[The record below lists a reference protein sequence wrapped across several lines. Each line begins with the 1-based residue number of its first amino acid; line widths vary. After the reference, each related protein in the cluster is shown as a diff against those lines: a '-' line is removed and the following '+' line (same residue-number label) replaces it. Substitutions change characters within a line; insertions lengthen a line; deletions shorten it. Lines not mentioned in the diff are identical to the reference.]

1 MPLPDIAAAV
11 TFFACWL
18 VYEPILKR
26 LSNRR
31 GGLNIDMA
39 AVREAWLRR
48 MMAREVR
55 IVDTNLLGHLL
66 SSASF
71 FASTNLLVI
80 AAAAGLLFGGEAM
93 LDNLRGLEIATPAP
107 NWLIEIKIGLIVVT
121 LSRGLLDFIWAIRQL
136 NYSLALLGA
145 APEAH
150 EPEKHAAFAAAFG
163 NVLNPA
169 FSAFNKGVRT
179 YYFALAA
186 AAWVYSPWA
195 MMAGVFAATLLLL
208 RRQTSSQAAGGVR
221 AARDLLLFEKDKT

>member
-1 MPLPDIAAAV
+1 MPPIDIAAAAI
-11 TFFACWL
+11 FALCW
-18 VYEPILKR
+18 VAYEPILKR

-39 AVREAWLRR
+39 SVREAWLKR
-48 MMAREVR
+48 MLAREVR
-55 IVDTNLLGHLL
+55 IMDTNLLGHLL

-80 AAAAGLLFGGEAM
+80 AAAAGLLFGGESM
-93 LDNLRGLEIATPAP
+93 LDGLRGLHIVAEAA
-107 NWLIEIKIGLIVVT
+107 NWLLSIKITLIVVT

-136 NYSLALLGA
+136 NYCLALLGA
-145 APEAH
+145 APEWDQKQDHPAWAH
-150 EPEKHAAFAAAFG
+150 AFA

-186 AAWVYSPWA
+186 AAWIISPWA
-195 MMAGVFAATLLLL
+195 MIAGVIAASFLLL
-208 RRQTSSQAAGGVR
+208 RRQTQSQAAGGVR
-221 AARDLLLFEKDKT
+221 AIRDLLVAEDKQ